1 MPMEAELS
9 AEIAAIGDKIRHL
22 KAANDGGKASDEIKT
37 LVAQLLTLK
46 TQFKDVTGKAFDPPR
61 KSKKT
66 PLQPEKPSQT
76 AEKSKK
82 ELNKERKKAHK
93 NAVKAG
99 VVDKSQATAT
109 AAGTGAGVVC
119 AVPIGTATVKAD
131 KSESNKILK
140 KAVHGGMELPI
151 PDSMEDNGVIVF
163 SSAGQLP
170 RASYVVAQLI
180 NYTPGFR
187 NYGRNTLS
195 SALVPTLTLLD
206 GRIVSG
212 DFAIARY
219 LARIKPELGLYGVA
233 AKDALATKAAVPP
246 SQIDAWLD
254 FALTRLGATME
265 DDGGLQILDRVLK
278 TQTFIVGHALSLA
291 DIGVW
296 ASISPLQK
304 KLDLSPYL
312 NVTRWLAH
320 LEAYQS
326 LFAKVDGSLKALKP
340 IKAPAF
346 VGPVE
351 KTKDMGT
358 CPPLKDA
365 VDGQV
370 VTRFPPEPSGYL
382 HIGHIKACMLNNYYA
397 RRYHGKLIVRFDDT
411 NPSKEKDEFEQSIIA
426 DLKRIDIVPDVVTY
440 TSDYFPKIA
449 DFARQM
455 ICEGNAYMDNTAQE
469 QMREERMEGINS
481 KCRDQTPEE
490 NLALFEKMLKN
501 APDAQGYCMRG
512 KIDMQAKNKTMCDPV
527 FYRLNPT
534 PHHRTGTKYQAYPT
548 YDLACPIVDSLEG
561 VTHALRTTEYNDR
574 DFQYQWVL
582 DTLQL
587 RKVIIQ
593 SFARMNF
600 VYSVL
605 SKRKLQWFVDN
616 GHVEGWT
623 DPRFPTVQGVLR
635 RGVQVEALREF
646 ILSQGASRRITDME
660 WDKFWTLN
668 KRVLDPIAPR
678 YFAIAKESSVRLT
691 LTNVS
696 SEVIGIPVA
705 RHPKDPSM
713 GNKMVR
719 FCSKLLLERDDVA
732 NFVVGEEVTL
742 MRHGNMIVKKVNKT
756 ADGTITSVEAEDYPK
771 GDFKKTKLKV
781 TWLADVPD
789 LVPLTLV
796 EFDHL
801 LNKPKLEE
809 GDNFYD
815 YLTETTRAEMHAVG
829 DHELRNMKAGEVV
842 QLERRGYFRVD
853 VPYISDDKPIV
864 MFMVPDGKV
873 KAMSTLSTKLAHR

>member
-1 MPMEAELS
+1 MSSGNVDPHFDLQPEQELTDQ
-9 AEIAAIGDKIRHL
+9 IGAAGVRVRDL
-22 KAANDGGKASDEIKT
+22 KALKDATKTDETKEA
-37 LVAQLLTLK
+37 VAALLALK
-46 TQFKDVTGKAFDPPR
+46 TQFKEVTGKDFGPPP
-61 KSKKT
+61 KAKKEKKPQEPQQAKDASK
-66 PLQPEKPSQT
+66 
-76 AEKSKK
+76 KSKK
-82 ELNKERKKAHK
+82 EINKERKKAQKH
-93 NAVKAG
+93 ALKAG
-99 VVDKSQATAT
+99 VEVPSPAQE
-109 AAGTGAGVVC
+109 AAKDSSSVPPPAA
-119 AVPIGTATVKAD
+119 AVGGKKA
-131 KSESNKILK
+131 LK
-140 KAVHGGMELPI
+140 KAASAGIELPT
-151 PDSMEDNGVIVF
+151 PSAEDDGVIVF
-163 SSAGQLP
+163 SSSGSLP
-170 RASYVVAQLI
+170 RASFVVAQLVKYAPAFK
-180 NYTPGFR
+180 NF
-187 NYGRNTLS
+187 GRDAA
-195 SALVPTLTLLD
+195 SAVVVPTLTLAD

-219 LARIKPELGLYGVA
+219 LARTKAALGLYGVA
-233 AKDALATKAAVPP
+233 PKDAAPTEAALPP

-254 FALTRLGATME
+254 FALTRLGANIE
-265 DDGGLQILDRVLK
+265 DDGGLQILNRVLK

-296 ASISPLQK
+296 AQIAPLQK
-304 KLDLSPYL
+304 KLDLKAFS

-320 LEAYQS
+320 LEGQEA
-326 LFAKVDGSLKALKP
+326 LFAKVDSQLKSIKPAKVSAPTGAAKVKDSGS
-340 IKAPAF
+340 
-346 VGPVE
+346 
-351 KTKDMGT
+351 

-365 VDGQV
+365 VEGQV

-397 RRYHGKLIVRFDDT
+397 RHYHGKLIVRFDDT
-411 NPSKEKDEFEQSIIA
+411 NPSKEKEEFEQSIIA
-426 DLKRIDIVPDVVTY
+426 DLKRVDVVPDVVTY

-455 ICEGNAYMDNTAQE
+455 LREGNAYMDNTSQE
-469 QMREERMEGINS
+469 KMREERMEGINS
-481 KCRDQTPEE
+481 KCRDQTVEE
-490 NLALFEKMLKN
+490 NLALFEKLLKN
-501 APDAQGYCMRG
+501 APEAQGYCMRG
-512 KIDMQAKNKTMCDPV
+512 KIDMQAKNKTMRDPV
-527 FYRLNPT
+527 FFRLNPT

-582 DTLQL
+582 ETLSL

-593 SFARMNF
+593 GFARMNF

-616 GHVEGWT
+616 GHVEDWT

-678 YFAIAKESSVRLT
+678 YFAISKEDAVPLS

-696 SEVIGIPVA
+696 SEVVGIPVA

-719 FCSKLLLERDDVA
+719 FCNKLLLERDDVA
-732 NFVVGEEVTL
+732 NFVEGEEVTL
-742 MRHGNMIVKKVNKT
+742 MRHGNIIVKKVNKA
-756 ADGTITSVEAEDYPK
+756 ADGTITSVEAENHPE

-789 LVPLTLV
+789 LVPITLV

-809 GDNFYD
+809 GDDFHD
-815 YLTETTRAEMHAVG
+815 FLTETTRAEMHAVG
-829 DHELRNMKAGEVV
+829 DHELRNMKVGQVV

-853 VPYISDDKPIV
+853 SPYLSDEKPLV

-873 KAMSTLSTKLAHR
+873 KSMSTLSTKLAHR

>member
-1 MPMEAELS
+1 MATESELT
-9 AEIAAIGDKIRHL
+9 AQIAAAGDNVRALKASKDESKADEL
-22 KAANDGGKASDEIKT
+22 KAAVDA
-37 LVAQLLTLK
+37 LLALK
-46 TQFKDVTGKAFDPPR
+46 KQFKDVTGKDFGPPP
-61 KSKKT
+61 KAAKKEKKAQ
-66 PLQPEKPSQT
+66 QPEPPKVADPSK
-76 AEKSKK
+76 KSKK
-82 ELNKERKKAHK
+82 EINKERKKAQKH
-93 NAVKAG
+93 AVKAG
-99 VVDKSQATAT
+99 KANETPAAPCAPAAARTALAPPSATKT
-109 AAGTGAGVVC
+109 LR
-119 AVPIGTATVKAD
+119 KAPY
-131 KSESNKILK
+131 
-140 KAVHGGMELPI
+140 AGMELLTPCAKDDGAI
-151 PDSMEDNGVIVF
+151 FF

-170 RASYVVAQLI
+170 RTSYVLAQLVQ
-180 NYTPGFR
+180 YTPGFR
-187 NYGRNTLS
+187 NVGVDAA
-195 SALVPTLTLLD
+195 SAAMVPTLHLSD

-219 LARIKPELGLYGVA
+219 LARTKPEFGLYGVA
-233 AKDALATKAAVPP
+233 AKDAPVAEAAVPP

-254 FALTRLGATME
+254 FALTRLGSHVQ
-265 DDGGLQILDRVLK
+265 DDGGLRTLDRVLK
-278 TQTFIVGHALSLA
+278 MQTFIVGHALSLA
-291 DIGVW
+291 DVAVW
-296 ASISPLQK
+296 AQISLLQK
-304 KLDLSPYL
+304 QVTLSSFS

-320 LEAYQS
+320 LEQQT
-326 LFAKVDGSLKALKP
+326 LFAKVEESLLAIKPLQASKTPTKASKQDVGS
-340 IKAPAF
+340 
-346 VGPVE
+346 
-351 KTKDMGT
+351 

-365 VDGQV
+365 VDGHV

-397 RRYHGKLIVRFDDT
+397 RHYHGKLILRFDDT
-411 NPSKEKDEFEQSIIA
+411 NPSKEKDEFEQSILA
-426 DLKRIDIVPDVVTY
+426 DLKRIDVVPDVVTY
-440 TSDYFPKIA
+440 TSDYFPQIA
-449 DFARQM
+449 DFARQL
-455 ICEGNAYMDNTAQE
+455 IREGKAYMDNTSQE
-469 QMREERMEGINS
+469 KMREERMEGINS
-481 KCRDQTPEE
+481 KCREQTPDE
-490 NLALFEKMLKN
+490 NLALFEKMLTN
-501 APDAQGYCMRG
+501 APEAQGYCLRG
-512 KIDMQAKNKTMCDPV
+512 KIDMQAKNKTLRDPV

-534 PHHRTGTKYQAYPT
+534 PHHRTGTTYQAYPT
-548 YDLACPIVDSLEG
+548 YDLACPIVDSIEG

-582 DTLQL
+582 DTLGL

-668 KRVLDPIAPR
+668 KRVLDPVAPR
-678 YFAIAKESSVRLT
+678 YFAIAKEMAVPLT
-691 LTNVS
+691 LTNVTS
-696 SEVIGIPVA
+696 DVIGIPVA

-713 GNKMVR
+713 GIKMVR
-719 FCSKLLLERDDVA
+719 FCNKLLLERDDVVH
-732 NFVVGEEVTL
+732 FVEGEEVTL
-742 MRHGNMIVKKVNKT
+742 MRHGNIFIHKVTKN
-756 ADGTITSVEAEDYPK
+756 AHGVITHVEAANHPE

-809 GDNFYD
+809 GEDFHEF
-815 YLTETTRAEMHAVG
+815 LTDTTRAEMHAVG
-829 DHELRNMKAGEVV
+829 DHELRNMKEGQVV

-853 VPYISDDKPIV
+853 VPYISDEKPLV
-864 MFMVPDGKV
+864 LFMVPDGKV

>member
-1 MPMEAELS
+1 MATEAELT
-9 AEIAAIGDKIRHL
+9 AQIAAAGEKVRDL
-22 KAANDGGKASDEIKT
+22 KAAKDATKADEIKEA
-37 LVAQLLTLK
+37 VAQLLAFK
-46 TQFKDVTGKAFDPPR
+46 AQFKEVTGKDFGPPP
-61 KSKKT
+61 KPKKEKK
-66 PLQPEKPSQT
+66 PQPEQQKPKDP
-76 AEKSKK
+76 AKKSKK

-93 NAVKAG
+93 HALKAG
-99 VVDKSQATAT
+99 VADESPAAAAAHAAPAAVAAPAAATD
-109 AAGTGAGVVC
+109 GK
-119 AVPIGTATVKAD
+119 KA
-131 KSESNKILK
+131 LK
-140 KAVHGGMELPI
+140 KAAHAGIELPT
-151 PDSMEDNGVIVF
+151 PSAEDDGVIVF

-170 RASYVVAQLI
+170 RASYVVAQLVK
-180 NYTPGFR
+180 YAPGFR
-187 NYGRNTLS
+187 NFGRDAAA
-195 SALVPTLTLLD
+195 SAVIPTLTLAD

-212 DFAIARY
+212 DFAIARF
-219 LARIKPELGLYGVA
+219 LARTKPELGLYGVA
-233 AKDALATKAAVPP
+233 AKDAAANEAALPP

-254 FALTRLGATME
+254 FALTRLGPNLE
-265 DDGGLQILDRVLK
+265 DDGGLQILNRVLK

-291 DIGVW
+291 DICVW
-296 ASISPLQK
+296 SLVAPLQK
-304 KLDLSPYL
+304 KLDLSPFP
-312 NVTRWLAH
+312 NVTRWLAY
-320 LEAYQS
+320 LEAQQT

-340 IKAPAF
+340 IKAPAPT
-346 VGPVE
+346 GAA
-351 KTKDMGT
+351 KKKDTGS

-397 RRYHGKLIVRFDDT
+397 RHYHGKLILRFDDT

-426 DLKRIDIVPDVVTY
+426 DLKRVEVFPDVVTY
-440 TSDYFPKIA
+440 TSDYFDKIA

-455 ICEGNAYMDNTAQE
+455 IREGNAYMDNTSQE
-469 QMREERMEGINS
+469 RMREERMEGINS

-501 APDAQGYCMRG
+501 APEAQGYCMRG
-512 KIDMQAKNKTMCDPV
+512 KIDMQAKNKTMRDPV
-527 FYRLNPT
+527 FFRLNPT

-582 DTLQL
+582 DTLRL

-593 SFARMNF
+593 GFARMNF

-616 GHVEGWT
+616 GHVESWR

-668 KRVLDPIAPR
+668 KRVLDPTAPR
-678 YFAIAKESSVRLT
+678 YFAVAKESSVPLT

-696 SEVIGIPVA
+696 GEVIGIPVA

-719 FCSKLLLERDDVA
+719 FCNKLLLERDDVN
-732 NFVVGEEVTL
+732 NFVEGEEVTL
-742 MRHGNMIVKKVNKT
+742 MRHGNIIVKKLNKA
-756 ADGTITSVEAEDYPK
+756 ADGTITSVEAVNHPE

-809 GDNFYD
+809 GDDFQD
-815 YLTETTRAEMHAVG
+815 FLTETTRAEMHAVG
-829 DHELRNMKAGEVV
+829 DHELRNMKEGQVV

-853 VPYISDDKPIV
+853 VPYISDDKPVV

>member
-1 MPMEAELS
+1 MATEDELTMQ
-9 AEIAAIGDKIRHL
+9 IAAAGDKVRDL
-22 KAANDGGKASDEIKT
+22 KAEKDADKIDQMKEAVAHLLALKAE
-37 LVAQLLTLK
+37 
-46 TQFKDVTGKAFDPPR
+46 FKKVTGKEFGPPPKPKKEKKSQVDQIQSQDP
-61 KSKKT
+61 SK
-66 PLQPEKPSQT
+66 
-76 AEKSKK
+76 KSKK
-82 ELNKERKKAHK
+82 ELNKERKKAQK
-93 NAVKAG
+93 QALKTGGTDEDSAPTEAP
-99 VVDKSQATAT
+99 VVPTAP
-109 AAGTGAGVVC
+109 A
-119 AVPIGTATVKAD
+119 
-131 KSESNKILK
+131 SNKKTLK
-140 KAVHGGMELPI
+140 KAAHAGIELPI
-151 PDSMEDNGVIVF
+151 PSSENDGVIVF
-163 SSAGQLP
+163 SSAGHLP
-170 RASYVVAQLI
+170 RASYVVAQLVK
-180 NYTPGFR
+180 YAPGFC
-187 NYGRNTLS
+187 NFGRDAAA
-195 SALVPTLTLLD
+195 SAVIPTLTLAD

-212 DFAIARY
+212 DFAVARY
-219 LARIKPELGLYGVA
+219 LARLKPELGLFGVA
-233 AKDALATKAAVPP
+233 TKDATATETALPP

-254 FALTRLGATME
+254 FALTRLHANIE

-278 TQTFIVGHALSLA
+278 TQTFIVKNALSLA

-296 ASISPLQK
+296 AQLAPLK
-304 KLDLSPYL
+304 KKIDLSSFS

-320 LEAYQS
+320 LEAQQT
-326 LFAKVDGSLKALKP
+326 LFAKADGSLKAIKP
-340 IKAPAF
+340 INSPASTGAAANK
-346 VGPVE
+346 V
-351 KTKDMGT
+351 KDTGG

-365 VDGQV
+365 VDGHV

-397 RRYHGKLIVRFDDT
+397 RHYHGKLILRFDDT

-426 DLKRIDIVPDVVTY
+426 DLKRVEVVPDIITY
-440 TSDYFPKIA
+440 TSDYFDKIA
-449 DFARQM
+449 DFARTM
-455 ICEGNAYMDNTAQE
+455 IREGNAYMDNTPQE
-469 QMREERMEGINS
+469 IMRDERMEGINS
-481 KCRDQTPEE
+481 KCRDQTPDE
-490 NLALFEKMLKN
+490 NLALFEKMLVN
-501 APDAQGYCMRG
+501 ASDAQGYCLRG
-512 KIDMQAKNKTMCDPV
+512 KIDMQAKNKTMRDPV
-527 FYRLNPT
+527 FFRLNPT

-582 DTLQL
+582 DTLRL

-678 YFAIAKESSVRLT
+678 YFAIASESTVPLL
-691 LTNVS
+691 LTNVTDT
-696 SEVIGIPVA
+696 VIGIPVA
-705 RHPKDPSM
+705 RHPKDPTM

-719 FCSKLLLERDDVA
+719 FCSKLLLERDDVN
-732 NFVVGEEVTL
+732 NFVEGEEVTL
-742 MRHGNMIVKKVNKT
+742 MRHGNMIVKKMNKN
-756 ADGTITSVEAEDYPK
+756 ADGMITSVEAENYPE

-789 LVPLTLV
+789 LVPLILV

-809 GDNFYD
+809 GDNFQD
-815 YLTETTRAEMHAVG
+815 FLTDTTRAEMHAVG
-829 DHELRNMKAGEVV
+829 DHELRNMKEGQVV

-853 VPYISDDKPIV
+853 RPYLSDDKPIV

>member
-1 MPMEAELS
+1 MATEAELT
-9 AEIAAIGDKIRHL
+9 AQIAAAGDKVRDL
-22 KAANDGGKASDEIKT
+22 KAAKDASKADEIKEA
-37 LVAQLLTLK
+37 VAQLLALK
-46 TQFKDVTGKAFDPPR
+46 TQFKEVTGKDFGPPP
-61 KSKKT
+61 KAKKDKK
-66 PLQPEKPSQT
+66 PQPEQQKPKDP
-76 AEKSKK
+76 AKKSKK

-93 NAVKAG
+93 HALKAG
-99 VVDKSQATAT
+99 EADESPAAAAAHTAP
-109 AAGTGAGVVC
+109 AAVAAPV
-119 AVPIGTATVKAD
+119 AAAD
-131 KSESNKILK
+131 GQKNLK
-140 KAVHGGMELPI
+140 KAAHAGIELPT
-151 PDSMEDNGVIVF
+151 PSPEDDGVIVF

-170 RASYVVAQLI
+170 RASYVVAQLVK
-180 NYTPGFR
+180 YAPGFR
-187 NYGRNTLS
+187 NFGRDTAAS
-195 SALVPTLTLLD
+195 SVVPTLTLAD
-206 GRIVSG
+206 GCIVSG

-219 LARIKPELGLYGVA
+219 LARTKPELGLYGVA
-233 AKDALATKAAVPP
+233 AKDAAATEAALPP

-254 FALTRLGATME
+254 FALTRLGANLE
-265 DDGGLQILDRVLK
+265 DDGALQILNRVLK

-296 ASISPLQK
+296 ALVAPLQK
-304 KLDLSPYL
+304 KLDLSPFP
-312 NVTRWLAH
+312 NVTRWLAY
-320 LEAYQS
+320 LESQQT

-340 IKAPAF
+340 VKAPVSA
-346 VGPVE
+346 GSAKKKE
-351 KTKDMGT
+351 TGS

-397 RRYHGKLIVRFDDT
+397 RHYHGKLILRFDDT

-426 DLKRIDIVPDVVTY
+426 DLKRVDVVPDVVTY
-440 TSDYFPKIA
+440 TSDYFDKIA
-449 DFARQM
+449 DFARLM
-455 ICEGNAYMDNTAQE
+455 IREGNAYMDNTSQE
-469 QMREERMEGINS
+469 RMREERMEGINS

-490 NLALFEKMLKN
+490 NMALFEKMLKN
-501 APDAQGYCMRG
+501 APEAQGYCMRG
-512 KIDMQAKNKTMCDPV
+512 KIDMQAKNKTMRDPV
-527 FYRLNPT
+527 FFRLNPT

-548 YDLACPIVDSLEG
+548 YDLACPIVDSIEG

-582 DTLQL
+582 DTLRL

-593 SFARMNF
+593 GFARMNF

-616 GHVEGWT
+616 GHVESWR

-678 YFAIAKESSVRLT
+678 YFAIAQESSVPLT

-696 SEVIGIPVA
+696 GEVIGIPVA

-719 FCSKLLLERDDVA
+719 FCNKLLLERDDVN
-732 NFVVGEEVTL
+732 NFVEGEEVTL
-742 MRHGNMIVKKVNKT
+742 MRHGNIIVKKVNKA
-756 ADGTITSVEAEDYPK
+756 ADGTITSVEAENHPE

-809 GDNFYD
+809 GDDFHD
-815 YLTETTRAEMHAVG
+815 FLTETTRAEMHAVG
-829 DHELRNMKAGEVV
+829 DHELRNMKEGQVV

>member
-1 MPMEAELS
+1 MATEAELT
-9 AEIAAIGDKIRHL
+9 AQIAAAGDKVRDL
-22 KAANDGGKASDEIKT
+22 KAAKASADEVKEA
-37 LVAQLLTLK
+37 VAQLLALK
-46 TQFKDVTGKAFDPPR
+46 AQFKDVTGKDFGPPP
-61 KSKKT
+61 KPKKEKEKK
-66 PLQPEKPSQT
+66 PQPEAPKDPSK
-76 AEKSKK
+76 KSKK

-93 NAVKAG
+93 HALKAG
-99 VVDKSQATAT
+99 VADEAP
-109 AAGTGAGVVC
+109 AAAAAAAAP
-119 AVPIGTATVKAD
+119 AVAPTVGKKA
-131 KSESNKILK
+131 LK
-140 KAVHGGMELPI
+140 KAAHAGIELPT
-151 PDSMEDNGVIVF
+151 PSAEDDGVIVF
-163 SSAGQLP
+163 SSACQLP
-170 RASYVVAQLI
+170 RASFVAAQLVK
-180 NYTPGFR
+180 YAPGFR
-187 NYGRNTLS
+187 NFGRDAA
-195 SALVPTLTLLD
+195 SAAVVPTLTLAD

-219 LARIKPELGLYGVA
+219 LARSKPELGLYGVA
-233 AKDALATKAAVPP
+233 AKDAAASEAALPP

-254 FALTRLGATME
+254 FALTRLGADLE
-265 DDGGLQILDRVLK
+265 DDGGLQILNRVLK
-278 TQTFIVGHALSLA
+278 SQTFIVGHALSLA

-296 ASISPLQK
+296 AQVAPLQK
-304 KLDLSPYL
+304 KLDLAPFP
-312 NVTRWLAH
+312 NVTRWLTH
-320 LEAYQS
+320 LEAQQT

-340 IKAPAF
+340 VKAPAPA
-346 VGPVE
+346 GAA
-351 KTKDMGT
+351 KKAKDTGS

-397 RRYHGKLIVRFDDT
+397 RHYHGKLILRFDDT

-426 DLKRIDIVPDVVTY
+426 DLKRVDVVPDVVTY

-455 ICEGNAYMDNTAQE
+455 IREGNAYMDNTSQE

-501 APDAQGYCMRG
+501 APEAQGYCMRG
-512 KIDMQAKNKTMCDPV
+512 KIDMQAKNKTMRDPV
-527 FYRLNPT
+527 FFRLNPT

-548 YDLACPIVDSLEG
+548 YDLACPIVDSIEG

-582 DTLQL
+582 DTLRL

-593 SFARMNF
+593 GFARMNF

-668 KRVLDPIAPR
+668 KRVLDPTAPR
-678 YFAIAKESSVRLT
+678 YFAIAKESSVPLT

-696 SEVIGIPVA
+696 NEVISIPVA

-719 FCSKLLLERDDVA
+719 FCNKLLLERDDVN
-732 NFVVGEEVTL
+732 NFVEGEEVTL
-742 MRHGNMIVKKVNKT
+742 MRHGNIIVKKINKA
-756 ADGTITSVEAEDYPK
+756 ADGTVTSVEAENHPE

-809 GDNFYD
+809 GDDFHD
-815 YLTETTRAEMHAVG
+815 FLTETTRAEMHAVG
-829 DHELRNMKAGEVV
+829 DHELRNMKEGQVV
-842 QLERRGYFRVD
+842 QLERRGYFRID
-853 VPYISDDKPIV
+853 VPYVSDDKPIV

>member
-1 MPMEAELS
+1 MSTEAELI
-9 AEIAAIGDKIRHL
+9 AEIAAAGDKVRDL
-22 KAANDGGKASDEIKT
+22 KAAKDASNADEIKAA
-37 LVAQLLTLK
+37 VAQLLALK
-46 TQFKDVTGKAFDPPR
+46 TQFKAVTGKDFGPPP
-61 KSKKT
+61 KAKKEKKT
-66 PLQPEKPSQT
+66 QSEQPTVVDPSK
-76 AEKSKK
+76 KSKK

-93 NAVKAG
+93 HAVKSG
-99 VVDKSQATAT
+99 VADELV
-109 AAGTGAGVVC
+109 
-119 AVPIGTATVKAD
+119 AVPAATSVPVSTGTNTSTKKTLQKA
-131 KSESNKILK
+131 LH
-140 KAVHGGMELPI
+140 AGMELPTPSI
-151 PDSMEDNGVIVF
+151 EDDGVVVF

-170 RASYVVAQLI
+170 RASFIVAQLV
-180 NYTPGFR
+180 NYTPSFH
-187 NYGRNTLS
+187 NVGRDTTS
-195 SALVPTLTLLD
+195 STLVPTLTRTN
-206 GRIVSG
+206 GQIVSG

-219 LARIKPELGLYGVA
+219 LARTKPELGLYGVA
-233 AKDALATKAAVPP
+233 AKDAMVIDGALPP

-254 FALTRLGATME
+254 FGLTRLGVTLE
-265 DDGGLQILDRVLK
+265 DDGGLQILNRVLK
-278 TQTFIVGHALSLA
+278 TRTFLVGHALSLA
-291 DIGVW
+291 DIGIW
-296 ASISPLQK
+296 AQLTLLQK
-304 KLDLSPYL
+304 NVDLSSYTY
-312 NVTRWLAH
+312 VTRWMMH
-320 LEAYQS
+320 LEAQQT
-326 LFAKVDGSLKALKP
+326 LFAKVDSSLKALKP
-340 IKAPAF
+340 HQVAIPAGNGKKIKD
-346 VGPVE
+346 VGS
-351 KTKDMGT
+351 
-358 CPPLKDA
+358 CPPLQDA

-382 HIGHIKACMLNNYYA
+382 HIGHMKACMLNNYYA
-397 RRYHGKLIVRFDDT
+397 RHYHGKLIVRFDDT
-411 NPSKEKDEFEQSIIA
+411 NPSKEKDEFEQSILA
-426 DLKRIDIVPDVVTY
+426 DLKRVGVVPDVVTY
-440 TSDYFPKIA
+440 TSDHFPKIT

-455 ICEGNAYMDNTAQE
+455 IREGNAYMDNTPQE

-490 NLALFEKMLKN
+490 NLVLFEKMLKN
-501 APDAQGYCMRG
+501 DPEAQGYCMRG
-512 KIDMQAKNKTMCDPV
+512 KIDMQAKNKTMRDPV
-527 FYRLNPT
+527 FFRSNPT

-582 DTLQL
+582 DTLCL

-635 RGVQVEALREF
+635 RGVQVDALREF

-660 WDKFWTLN
+660 WDKFWTVN

-678 YFAIAKESSVRLT
+678 YFAVAKELSVLLT

-719 FCSKLLLERDDVA
+719 FCNKLLLERDDVA
-732 NFVVGEEVTL
+732 KFVEGEEVTL
-742 MRHGNMIVKKVNKT
+742 MRHGNIIVKKLNKA
-756 ADGTITSVEAEDYPK
+756 ADGTITSVEAENFPE

-781 TWLADVPD
+781 TWLADVQD

-815 YLTETTRAEMHAVG
+815 FLTETTRAEMHAVG
-829 DHELRNMKAGEVV
+829 DHELRNMKEGDIV

-853 VPYISDDKPIV
+853 VPYISDDKPVI